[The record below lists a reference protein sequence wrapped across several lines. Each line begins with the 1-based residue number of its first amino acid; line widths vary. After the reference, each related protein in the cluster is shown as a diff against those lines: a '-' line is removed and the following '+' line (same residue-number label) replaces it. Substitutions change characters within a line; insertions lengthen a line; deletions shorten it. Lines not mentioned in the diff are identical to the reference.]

1 MTDGTV
7 GWARD
12 GTTARRATT
21 RQDSTTMATGD
32 DDVGDGVTGEE
43 VFNERTKERTNKN
56 VACM

>member
-1 MTDGTV
+1 
-7 GWARD
+7 
-12 GTTARRATT
+12 
-21 RQDSTTMATGD
+21 MATGD